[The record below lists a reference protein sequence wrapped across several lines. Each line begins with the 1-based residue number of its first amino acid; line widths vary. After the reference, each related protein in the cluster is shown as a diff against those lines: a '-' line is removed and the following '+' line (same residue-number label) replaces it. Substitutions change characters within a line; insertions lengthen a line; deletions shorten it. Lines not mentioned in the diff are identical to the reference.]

1 MAPEESASDLQ
12 SRLAAELADE
22 AGRLGKELDEIE
34 LLIGQARNEAAR
46 HDARRATAE
55 QRLTELQQ
63 ARREVSADDLA
74 QALTALLA
82 ATRRAALMEGQIDV
96 LEGKQKTIGRMRDR
110 IAELARELGALPP
123 GALVAGGTGAAEGE
137 AGTSADHGLG
147 VVAGSD
153 QTATS
158 VLDAQEEM
166 RRGIAR
172 AMHDGPAQS
181 LTNII
186 LQAQIVQRL
195 MATDTTRAAQEVDQL
210 VAMVEQTL
218 EATKSFI
225 FDVRPMVLDDLGL
238 VPTLRRAARDRGRRS
253 QVAIDFDSVG
263 ADRRLPDDVESALF
277 RCIDEAIT
285 GYLEA
290 ASPHLEMRMDW
301 TDHDVTTR
309 LTATPPAGVG
319 PGAAEAATALQAAQ
333 EKAAPALEPPSAD
346 LPPALAAMIAE
357 RAEATRASVAQAAAA
372 AAARPVPMLL
382 PARNWQVIQAR
393 AAAAGIRVTLGDDG
407 AALTLV
413 AKLPA

>member
-1 MAPEESASDLQ
+1 MAADEAAADLQ
-12 SRLAAELADE
+12 PRLAAELVE
-22 AGRLGKELDEIE
+22 ESGRLGKELDEIT
-34 LLIGQARNEAAR
+34 LLIGQARTEAAR
-46 HDARRATAE
+46 HDARRGTAE
-55 QRLTELQQ
+55 QRLTELQT
-63 ARREVSADDLA
+63 ARREVSADDFA
-74 QALTALLA
+74 QALAALLT

-96 LEGKQKTIGRMRDR
+96 LEGKQKTVARMRDR
-110 IAELARELGALPP
+110 IAELAGQLGALPP
-123 GALVAGGTGAAEGE
+123 GTLLAAHAGAAEAPPGS
-137 AGTSADHGLG
+137 TSQHGLG
-147 VVAGSD
+147 VMAGGSAGD
-153 QTATS
+153 RAAAS

-181 LTNII
+181 LTNIT

-195 MATDTTRAAQEVDQL
+195 VGSDPTRAALEVEQL

-253 QVAIDFDSVG
+253 QVTIDFDSVG

-277 RCIDEAIT
+277 RCTDEALT

-290 ASPHLEMRMDW
+290 GCPHIVMRMDW
-301 TDHDVTTR
+301 TDHDVVTR
-309 LTATPPAGVG
+309 VTATPPAAVG
-319 PGAAEAATALQAAQ
+319 PGPGVTSPATSA
-333 EKAAPALEPPSAD
+333 KPVPALEPPSAD

-357 RAEATRASVAQAAAA
+357 RAEATRASVAKAEAAE
-372 AAARPVPMLL
+372 AARPVPQLL
-382 PARNWQVIQAR
+382 PMRNWQTIQVR
-393 AAAAGIRVTLGDDG
+393 ASAAGIQAVVSDDG
-407 AALTLV
+407 AALTLS

>member
-1 MAPEESASDLQ
+1 MAPDEPAGDLQ
-12 SRLAAELADE
+12 PRLAAELADE
-22 AGRLGKELDEIE
+22 AGRLGKELDEIG

-63 ARREVSADDLA
+63 ARREVSADDFA
-74 QALTALLA
+74 QALAALLT

-96 LEGKQKTIGRMRDR
+96 LEGKQKTVVRMRDR
-110 IAELARELGALPP
+110 IADLAQQLDAMPP
-123 GALVAGGTGAAEGE
+123 GTLVAGGSAAADGEAAAETGPAA
-137 AGTSADHGLG
+137 AGGSAEQ
-147 VVAGSD
+147 S
-153 QTATS
+153 ATS

-181 LTNII
+181 LTNIT

-195 MATDTTRAAQEVDQL
+195 MGTDPARAAQEVDQL

-253 QVAIDFDSVG
+253 KVTIDFDSVG

-277 RCIDEAIT
+277 RCTDEAIT

-290 ASPHLEMRMDW
+290 GSPHIVMRMDW
-301 TDHDVTTR
+301 TDHDVATR
-309 LTATPPAGVG
+309 ITATPPAGVS
-319 PGAAEAATALQAAQ
+319 PGAAEAAHTTAG
-333 EKAAPALEPPSAD
+333 EKSAPALEPPSAD
-346 LPPALAAMIAE
+346 MPPALAAMIAE
-357 RAEATRASVAQAAAA
+357 RAEAARASAAQAAAA
-372 AAARPVPMLL
+372 AAAQPVPLLL
-382 PARNWQVIQAR
+382 PTRNWRAIQVR
-393 AAAAGIRVTLGDDG
+393 AAAAGIHVLIGDDG

>member
-1 MAPEESASDLQ
+1 MAGDDASADLQ
-12 SRLAAELADE
+12 PRLAAELTAE

-34 LLIGQARNEAAR
+34 LLIGQARTEAAR

-63 ARREVSADDLA
+63 ARREVSNDELS
-74 QALTALLA
+74 QALSGLVT
-82 ATRRAALMEGQIDV
+82 ATRRAALMEGQIEV
-96 LEGKQKTIGRMRDR
+96 LEGKQKTVGRMRDR
-110 IAELARELGALPP
+110 IADLAAQLGAMPP
-123 GALVAGGTGAAEGE
+123 GTLVAGGAAER
-137 AGTSADHGLG
+137 ASADDDRA
-147 VVAGSD
+147 AGGTTD
-153 QTATS
+153 QTAS
-158 VLDAQEEM
+158 SLLDAQEEM

-181 LTNII
+181 LTNIT

-195 MATDTTRAAQEVDQL
+195 MGTDPARAAQEVDQL

-253 QVAIDFDSVG
+253 KVVIDFDSVG

-277 RCIDEAIT
+277 RCADEAIT

-290 ASPHLEMRMDW
+290 GTPHLTMRMDW
-301 TDHDVTTR
+301 SDHDVTTR
-309 LTATPPAGVG
+309 VTATPPATVG
-319 PGAAEAATALQAAQ
+319 PGPAATSP
-333 EKAAPALEPPSAD
+333 APARPAPELEPPSAD
-346 LPPALAAMIAE
+346 MPPALAAMIAE
-357 RAEATRASVAQAAAA
+357 RAERTRASVAEAAAA
-372 AAARPVPMLL
+372 AAAKPLPQLL
-382 PARNWQVIQAR
+382 PARNWQVIQSR
-393 AAAAGIRVTLGDDG
+393 ASAAGIRVALTDDG
-407 AALTLV
+407 ASLTIV

>member
-1 MAPEESASDLQ
+1 MAADEAAADLQ
-12 SRLAAELADE
+12 PRLAAELAE
-22 AGRLGKELDEIE
+22 ESGRLGKELDEIT
-34 LLIGQARNEAAR
+34 LLIGQARTEAAR

-63 ARREVSADDLA
+63 ARREVSAEDFA
-74 QALTALLA
+74 QALATLLT

-96 LEGKQKTIGRMRDR
+96 LEGKQKTVARMRDR
-110 IAELARELGALPP
+110 IADLARQLGSLPP
-123 GALVAGGTGAAEGE
+123 GTLIPAQAGGATGQPG
-137 AGTSADHGLG
+137 SATDHGPG
-147 VVAGSD
+147 VASGGSAGDRAAASL
-153 QTATS
+153 
-158 VLDAQEEM
+158 LDAQEEM

-181 LTNII
+181 LTNIT

-195 MATDTTRAAQEVDQL
+195 VGTDPTRAASEVEQL

-253 QVAIDFDSVG
+253 QVTIDFDSVG

-277 RCIDEAIT
+277 RCTDEALT

-290 ASPHLEMRMDW
+290 GCPHIVMRMDW

-309 LTATPPAGVG
+309 VTATAPAAAKAG
-319 PGAAEAATALQAAQ
+319 AEATSPTATQ
-333 EKAAPALEPPSAD
+333 KAPPALEPPSAD

-357 RAEATRASVAQAAAA
+357 RAEATRASVAASAAA
-372 AAARPVPMLL
+372 AAARPVPQLL
-382 PARNWQVIQAR
+382 PLRNWQTIQVR
-393 AAAAGIRVTLGDDG
+393 ASAAGIHAVISEDG
-407 AALTLV
+407 AALTLS

>member
-1 MAPEESASDLQ
+1 MAADDPAADLQ
-12 SRLAAELADE
+12 PRLAAELADE
-22 AGRLGKELDEIE
+22 AGRLGKELDEIS

-63 ARREVSADDLA
+63 ARREVSADDFA
-74 QALTALLA
+74 QALAALLT

-96 LEGKQKTIGRMRDR
+96 LEGKQKTVLRMRDR
-110 IAELARELGALPP
+110 ITDLAQQLGALPP
-123 GALVAGGTGAAEGE
+123 GTLVAGGSASGGELGAGAEHGHEVTAGAA
-137 AGTSADHGLG
+137 ADQS
-147 VVAGSD
+147 V
-153 QTATS
+153 TS
-158 VLDAQEEM
+158 VLDAQEEL

-195 MATDTTRAAQEVDQL
+195 MGTDTTRAGQEVDQL

-253 QVAIDFDSVG
+253 KVAIDFDSVG

-277 RCIDEAIT
+277 RCLDEAIT

-290 ASPHLEMRMDW
+290 ASPHLVMRMDW
-301 TDHDVTTR
+301 TDHDVTTHI
-309 LTATPPAGVG
+309 TATPPAAVG
-319 PGAAEAATALQAAQ
+319 PVAAEGPAAH
-333 EKAAPALEPPSAD
+333 EKAARELEPPSAD
-346 LPPALAAMIAE
+346 MPPALAAMIAE

-372 AAARPVPMLL
+372 AAARPLPLLL
-382 PARNWQVIQAR
+382 PTRNWQAIHAR
-393 AAAAGIRVTLGDDG
+393 AAAAGIRVVLADDG

>member
-1 MAPEESASDLQ
+1 MAADEPVAKIQ
-12 SRLAAELADE
+12 PRLAAELADE
-22 AGRLGKELDEIE
+22 VGRLGKELDEIG

-63 ARREVSADDLA
+63 ARREVTADDFA
-74 QALTALLA
+74 QALAALLT

-96 LEGKQKTIGRMRDR
+96 LEGKQKTILRMRDR
-110 IAELARELGALPP
+110 IADLAQQLGALPP
-123 GALVAGGTGAAEGE
+123 GTLVAGGSGAADGE
-137 AGTSADHGLG
+137 VAAGADHGLG
-147 VVAGSD
+147 VIGGSAAV
-153 QTATS
+153 QSATS

-195 MATDTTRAAQEVDQL
+195 MGTDTTRAGQEVDQL

-253 QVAIDFDSVG
+253 KVTIDFDSVG
-263 ADRRLPDDVESALF
+263 ADRRLPGDVESALF
-277 RCIDEAIT
+277 RCTDEAIT
-285 GYLEA
+285 GYLDA
-290 ASPHLEMRMDW
+290 ASQHIVMRMDW

-309 LTATPPAGVG
+309 LTATPPAAVG
-319 PGAAEAATALQAAQ
+319 PGAAEGAAAR
-333 EKAAPALEPPSAD
+333 ENAPPDLEPPSAD
-346 LPPALAAMIAE
+346 MPPALAAMIAE
-357 RAEATRASVAQAAAA
+357 RAEATRASVARAAAA
-372 AAARPVPMLL
+372 AAARPVPLLL
-382 PARNWQVIQAR
+382 PARNWQAIQAR
-393 AAAAGIRVTLGDDG
+393 AQAAGIRVVLADDG

>member
-1 MAPEESASDLQ
+1 
-12 SRLAAELADE
+12 
-22 AGRLGKELDEIE
+22 
-34 LLIGQARNEAAR
+34 
-46 HDARRATAE
+46 
-55 QRLTELQQ
+55 
-63 ARREVSADDLA
+63 
-74 QALTALLA
+74 
-82 ATRRAALMEGQIDV
+82 MEGQIDV
-96 LEGKQKTIGRMRDR
+96 LEGKQKTILRMRDR
-110 IAELARELGALPP
+110 IADLAQQLGALPP
-123 GALVAGGTGAAEGE
+123 GTLVAGGAGAADGE
-137 AGTSADHGLG
+137 LAAGADHGLG
-147 VVAGSD
+147 VIGGSAAA
-153 QTATS
+153 QSATS

-195 MATDTTRAAQEVDQL
+195 MGTDTTRAGQEVDQL

-253 QVAIDFDSVG
+253 KVTIDFDSVG
-263 ADRRLPDDVESALF
+263 ADRRLPGDVESALF
-277 RCIDEAIT
+277 RCTDEAIT

-290 ASPHLEMRMDW
+290 ASQHIVMRMDW

-309 LTATPPAGVG
+309 LTATPPAAVG
-319 PGAAEAATALQAAQ
+319 PGAAEGAAAR
-333 EKAAPALEPPSAD
+333 ENAPPDLEPPSAD
-346 LPPALAAMIAE
+346 MPPALAAMIAE
-357 RAEATRASVAQAAAA
+357 RAEATRASVARAAAA
-372 AAARPVPMLL
+372 AAARPVPLLL
-382 PARNWQVIQAR
+382 PARNWQAIQAR
-393 AAAAGIRVTLGDDG
+393 AQAAGIRVVLADDG

>member
-1 MAPEESASDLQ
+1 MAAEEPAADLQ
-12 SRLAAELADE
+12 PRLAAELADE
-22 AGRLGKELDEIE
+22 AGRLGKELDEIG

-63 ARREVSADDLA
+63 ARREVSADDFA
-74 QALTALLA
+74 QALAALLT

-96 LEGKQKTIGRMRDR
+96 LEGKQKTVLRMRDR
-110 IAELARELGALPP
+110 IADLAQQLGALPP
-123 GALVAGGTGAAEGE
+123 GTLVAAGSGAADGE
-137 AGTSADHGLG
+137 HGGGAEHGLG
-147 VVAGSD
+147 VVGGSTAD
-153 QTATS
+153 QSATS

-195 MATDTTRAAQEVDQL
+195 MSSDTTRAAQEVDQL

-253 QVAIDFDSVG
+253 KVPIDFDSVG

-277 RCIDEAIT
+277 RCTDEAIT

-290 ASPHLEMRMDW
+290 ACPHIVMRMDW

-309 LTATPPAGVG
+309 VTATPPAAVG
-319 PGAAEAATALQAAQ
+319 PGAAEGAAAVH
-333 EKAAPALEPPSAD
+333 EKVVPALEPPSAD
-346 LPPALAAMIAE
+346 MPPALAAMIAE

-372 AAARPVPMLL
+372 AAARPVPTLL
-382 PARNWQVIQAR
+382 PARNWQAIQAR
-393 AAAAGIRVTLGDDG
+393 AAAAGIRVVLGDDG

>member
-1 MAPEESASDLQ
+1 MAADEPAADLQ
-12 SRLAAELADE
+12 PRLAAELADE
-22 AGRLGKELDEIE
+22 AGRLGKELDEIG

-55 QRLTELQQ
+55 QRLNELQQ
-63 ARREVSADDLA
+63 ARREVSADDFA
-74 QALTALLA
+74 QALSGLLT

-96 LEGKQKTIGRMRDR
+96 LEGKQKTVLRMRDR
-110 IAELARELGALPP
+110 IADLAQQLGALPP
-123 GALVAGGTGAAEGE
+123 GVLVAGGGGGAGNDAGAEAAPVGPAVG
-137 AGTSADHGLG
+137 AGDRAAASL
-147 VVAGSD
+147 
-153 QTATS
+153 
-158 VLDAQEEM
+158 LDAQEEM

-195 MATDTTRAAQEVDQL
+195 MGTDPPRAAHEVDQL

-253 QVAIDFDSVG
+253 NVPIDFDSVG

-277 RCIDEAIT
+277 RCTDEAIT

-290 ASPHLEMRMDW
+290 ASPHLTMRMDW

-309 LTATPPAGVG
+309 LTATPPAAVG
-319 PGAAEAATALQAAQ
+319 PGAPQAPTAH
-333 EKAAPALEPPSAD
+333 EPVAPELEPPSAD

-357 RAEATRASVAQAAAA
+357 RAEANRASVAQAAAA
-372 AAARPVPMLL
+372 AAARPVPTLL
-382 PARNWQVIQAR
+382 PAHNWQVIQTR
-393 AAAAGIRVTLGDDG
+393 AAAANIRVVLSDDG
-407 AALTLV
+407 AALTMV
-413 AKLPA
+413 ARLPA

>member
-1 MAPEESASDLQ
+1 MTADEPAADLQ
-12 SRLAAELADE
+12 PRLAAELADE

-63 ARREVSADDLA
+63 ARREVSADDFA
-74 QALTALLA
+74 QALASLLT

-96 LEGKQKTIGRMRDR
+96 LEGKQKTVVRMRDR
-110 IAELARELGALPP
+110 IADLAQQLGALPP
-123 GALVAGGTGAAEGE
+123 GTLVAGGAVSSNGE
-137 AGTSADHGLG
+137 AGSAADHGLG
-147 VVAGSD
+147 VVTEGAGDRS
-153 QTATS
+153 ATS

-195 MATDTTRAAQEVDQL
+195 MGSDTARAAQEVDQL

-253 QVAIDFDSVG
+253 KVAIDFDSVG

-277 RCIDEAIT
+277 RCTDEAIT

-290 ASPHLEMRMDW
+290 GSPHIVMRMDW

-309 LTATPPAGVG
+309 LTATPPPAVG
-319 PGAAEAATALQAAQ
+319 PGAAESVAPASD
-333 EKAAPALEPPSAD
+333 KAAPALEPPSAD
-346 LPPALAAMIAE
+346 MPPALAAMIAE
-357 RAEATRASVAQAAAA
+357 RAEATRASVAKAAAA
-372 AAARPVPMLL
+372 AAVRPVSLLL
-382 PARNWQVIQAR
+382 PARNWQAIQAR
-393 AAAAGIRVTLGDDG
+393 AAAAGIRVVLGDDG
-407 AALTLV
+407 ATLTLV
-413 AKLPA
+413 ARLPV

>member
-1 MAPEESASDLQ
+1 MAADEPAADLQ
-12 SRLAAELADE
+12 TRLAAELADE
-22 AGRLGKELDEIE
+22 AGRLGKELDEIG

-46 HDARRATAE
+46 HDARRASAE

-63 ARREVSADDLA
+63 ARRDVSADEMS
-74 QALTALLA
+74 QALTALLT

-96 LEGKQKTIGRMRDR
+96 LEGKQKTVVRMRDR
-110 IAELARELGALPP
+110 IADLGQQLGALPP
-123 GALVAGGTGAAEGE
+123 GTLVAGGSAASAAEPGE
-137 AGTSADHGLG
+137 DTGHGAGGT
-147 VVAGSD
+147 GSG
-153 QTATS
+153 TGRAAAS

-195 MATDTTRAAQEVDQL
+195 MSTDPSRAAHEVDQL

-238 VPTLRRAARDRGRRS
+238 VPTLRRVARDRGRRS
-253 QVAIDFDSVG
+253 QVPIDFDSVG

-277 RCIDEAIT
+277 RCTDEAIT

-290 ASPHLEMRMDW
+290 ASPHLVMRMDW

-309 LTATPPAGVG
+309 ITATPPAGSS
-319 PGAAEAATALQAAQ
+319 PGAAEGSAAAH
-333 EKAAPALEPPSAD
+333 EKAAPELEPPSAD

-357 RAEATRASVAQAAAA
+357 RAEATRASAAQAAAA
-372 AAARPVPMLL
+372 AAARPAPTLL
-382 PARNWQVIQAR
+382 PARTWQAIQVR
-393 AAAAGIRVTLGDDG
+393 AAAAGIRVVLTDDG
-407 AALTLV
+407 GALTLV
-413 AKLPA
+413 ARLPA

>member
-1 MAPEESASDLQ
+1 MAADEPVAKIQ
-12 SRLAAELADE
+12 PRLAAELADE
-22 AGRLGKELDEIE
+22 VGRLGKELDEIG

-63 ARREVSADDLA
+63 ARREVTADDFA
-74 QALTALLA
+74 QALAALLT

-96 LEGKQKTIGRMRDR
+96 LEGKQKTILRMRDR
-110 IAELARELGALPP
+110 IADLAQQLGALPP
-123 GALVAGGTGAAEGE
+123 GTLVAGGSGAADGE
-137 AGTSADHGLG
+137 VAAGADHGLG
-147 VVAGSD
+147 VIGGSAAV
-153 QTATS
+153 QSATS

-195 MATDTTRAAQEVDQL
+195 MGTDTTRAGQEVDQL

-253 QVAIDFDSVG
+253 KVTIDFDSVG
-263 ADRRLPDDVESALF
+263 ADRRLPGDVESALF
-277 RCIDEAIT
+277 RCTDEAIT

-290 ASPHLEMRMDW
+290 ASQHIVMRMDW

-309 LTATPPAGVG
+309 LTATPPAAVG
-319 PGAAEAATALQAAQ
+319 PGAAEGAAAH
-333 EKAAPALEPPSAD
+333 ENAPPDLEPPSAD
-346 LPPALAAMIAE
+346 MPPALAAMIAE
-357 RAEATRASVAQAAAA
+357 RAEATRASVARAAAA
-372 AAARPVPMLL
+372 AAARPVPLLL
-382 PARNWQVIQAR
+382 PARNWQAIQAR
-393 AAAAGIRVTLGDDG
+393 AQAAGIRVVLADDG